1 MFTSNQEADMALTRC
16 TCIYRSTEPDEVIGA
31 GPAVT
36 VALRDPQCPAA
47 NLHERAARARAAAK
61 PVGER

>member
-1 MFTSNQEADMALTRC
+1 MALTRC